1 MKHPFQVG
9 DLLRSRMNRANL
21 GIVLQV
27 YTMGGRPYLDLKYL
41 RGDVVRC
48 LPVRRFTLLS
58 RAER

>member
-1 MKHPFQVG
+1 M
-9 DLLRSRMNRANL
+9 DRANI